1 MVESSDPALGT
12 GDGPR
17 LILVGV
23 DGSETSL
30 RAGAYAAGLAR
41 RQGARLVILYV
52 PTTSSMIGLAP
63 GGAGLAAEARLD
75 STRELQRLV
84 EEGAAYYAIP
94 VTLEVRH
101 GDPYTEFAHI
111 ADELRADSV
120 VVGASMHAGHR
131 LIGSL
136 GVKLV
141 RAGKWPVTV
150 VP

>member
-1 MVESSDPALGT
+1 MAGSSDPRLEA
-12 GDGPR
+12 GDGPD

-41 RQGARLVILYV
+41 RQQARLVVLYV
-52 PTTSSMIGLAP
+52 ATASGMTGLAP
-63 GGAGLAAEARLD
+63 GAAGLAAEAQLD
-75 STRELQRLV
+75 STREIRRLV
-84 EEGAAYYAIP
+84 DEGAAYYSVPA
-94 VTLEVRH
+94 TFEVRH
-101 GDPYTEFAHI
+101 GDPYTVFANI

>member
-1 MVESSDPALGT
+1 MVERSDPALGA
-12 GDGPR
+12 GDGPG

-23 DGSETSL
+23 DASETSL

-41 RQGARLVILYV
+41 RQNARLVVLYV
-52 PTTSSMIGLAP
+52 TTTSSMIGLSSGA
-63 GGAGLAAEARLD
+63 AGLAAEARLE

-84 EEGAAYYAIP
+84 DEGAAYYAIP

-111 ADELRADSV
+111 ADEMQADSV
-120 VVGASMHAGHR
+120 VVGASMHTAHR